1 MAESKCKFN
10 VEGWRDNGGRIDE
23 WIEEYCPKITAA
35 MDFIANNTDLIEAM
49 KVHTTKYTNQSS
61 YKDGGHGY
69 VGAVTWAPAGYDNL
83 FSQIPTAFKPEQV
96 AALKSEQWGAL
107 SLQSLATLQKMFK
120 TTLEK
125 DGSLKTIMAD
135 WDTGIKPT
143 ILKADK
149 LLGSEDG
156 SMQKFVDLVG
166 KAVIAG
172 GVPANQQYGL
182 QDFHLDP
189 ADGSSLHMLN
199 TQLQGAHGAVVQP
212 MKAQLDIIEEAFNAY
227 GAIEKE
233 EKDRLNAAIKKAEAE
248 ILEKCTRN
256 KSNICNMNYDG
267 AKVDQENLARLKK
280 ELSDWNNWA
289 GAGREGV
296 KSMVGDMIP
305 PSQAGKIMKR
315 TFKEQCLLLS
325 NIYKISHYKVYNV
338 DQKNPQRLP
347 YVADA
352 TGSYNACVMG
362 QREPWGFLN
371 QLTQDKDYKRFFDI
385 QASELS
391 QLSPMIKLYKIESG
405 LGGNSN
411 EERTVPITFDTHYD
425 STQDFD
431 NILKNKDKRGFGVG
445 LKSFNFSYE
454 GSNPFA
460 IKKSIKAKLVIFA
473 SSFDDLLV
481 SRGKGIAGFRYAD
494 LALKTGG
501 KLQELLDRSGRGS
514 SAVVNNIS
522 KLNFRLKAVVGWH
535 LPNNERF
542 GRLLSRGAK
551 TSLQN
556 AVYNSFVTLNLTPT
570 IHEFDIDEQGRVL
583 FTINYL
589 AYIEDFFDQPNFN
602 IFAEGA
608 SDTRALKRR
617 LEIAAFEEHCES
629 KQAADKK
636 KKEYEKIVDE
646 KVRGMHNI
654 IKKMLDQKKVYFV
667 PIPYDQLS
675 DFNKKGPFFDFKLAK
690 DIPAV
695 ANEPQKD
702 RLTTLIE
709 QRLKGV
715 AEKVK
720 TDKDLTSTPM
730 NDLSQNEYIKFFYLS
745 DLVNVVL
752 ENIQDALL
760 KSVESIGDTKKP
772 ETKLSDS
779 DWDAIIA
786 SEKERLQRLQFNFKH
801 FRVLLGPVEI
811 YDFGTGA
818 AKNDAQSD
826 GITLGDLPISVS
838 YFMNWLS
845 ERVMKRDSS
854 IYTLSAFL
862 NDLLNG
868 LVRNFLNEDRCH
880 DLNIKQKTR
889 VFQSVVTS
897 YNNWSDGAG
906 FDEMTLMIQ
915 NQQKALGK
923 NVAQQARLFMKDIGV
938 TVEGMR
944 TQGLLDV
951 MGVRNSPITSKQ
963 PTSEY
968 NYLVYYA
975 GRVQPVEE
983 MQGVYD
989 DDAANGI
996 WHYKI
1001 GKPNGIVKTIQL
1013 TKTDSPGLKEVRFEQ
1028 EGYDGL
1034 AQLREVYDA
1043 TITCYGSPNIV
1054 PGTYIYIDPKGF
1066 APTNHNG
1073 QYKYEYSDAKGNKF
1087 TIDPMQLTRY
1097 GIGGYYMVI
1106 KAENKLAPGEFN
1118 TTITAKWV
1126 AQTVTSQTKK
1136 RPGPRPSK
1144 CQAKE
1149 P

>member
-10 VEGWRDNGGRIDE
+10 VEGWRNNGGRIDE
-23 WIEEYCPKITAA
+23 WIDKYCSKITAA
-35 MDFIANNTDLIEAM
+35 MDEIANNKDLIKAM
-49 KVHTTKYTNQSS
+49 EVHTTKYTNQSS
-61 YKDGGHGY
+61 YKDGGWGY
-69 VGAVTWAPAGYDNL
+69 VGHVTYGESGYDNL
-83 FSQIPTAFKPEQV
+83 FSQIPTSFKAEQV
-96 AALKSEQWGAL
+96 AALKADQWGVL

-149 LLGSEDG
+149 LLGWEAD
-156 SMQKFVDLVG
+156 SMQNFV
-166 KAVIAG
+166 KQINTAVAQDP
-172 GVPANQQYGL
+172 VALQQYGL
-182 QDFHLDP
+182 QDFHYDP
-189 ADGSSLHMLN
+189 AGNQSLQMLD
-199 TQLQGAHGAVVQP
+199 TQLQSAYGAVVHP
-212 MKAQLDIIEEAFNAY
+212 MKAQLDIIEAAFAAY
-227 GAIEKE
+227 KLIEDT
-233 EKDRLNAAIKKAEAE
+233 EKGKLNAAIKEAE
-248 ILEKCTRN
+248 RDLKEKCTRN
-256 KSNICNMNYDG
+256 LSGECNMSAPG
-267 AKVDQENLARLKK
+267 VKEAEAEVARLKK
-280 ELSDWNNWA
+280 ELAEWNNWA

-296 KSMVGDMIP
+296 KALMGDAIP

-371 QLTQDKDYKRFFDI
+371 QLTQDKDYKTFFDI
-385 QASELS
+385 EASELS

-405 LGGNSN
+405 LAGPN

-535 LPNNERF
+535 LPNNKRF
-542 GRLLSRGAK
+542 GRLLGRTAK

-617 LEIAAFEEHCES
+617 LEIAAFEEHCDE
-629 KQAADKK
+629 KEATAKK

-695 ANEPQKD
+695 TNEPQKD

-760 KSVESIGDTKKP
+760 KSVESIGDTKAPSTEIDK
-772 ETKLSDS
+772 D

-897 YNNWSDGAG
+897 YNNWAQSDPGI
-906 FDEMTLMIQ
+906 DEMTLMIQ
-915 NQQKALGK
+915 RQQKALGT

-938 TVEGMR
+938 TARGMR

-983 MQGVYD
+983 MQGVYV

-1073 QYKYEYSDAKGNKF
+1073 QYKYEYLDAKGNKF

-1126 AQTVTSQTKK
+1126 AQTVTDETQK

-1144 CQAKE
+1144 CQVKE

>member
-1 MAESKCKFN
+1 VAESKCKFN

-23 WIEEYCPKITAA
+23 WIDKYCSKITAA
-35 MDFIANNTDLIEAM
+35 MDEIANNKDLIKAM
-49 KVHTTKYTNQSS
+49 EVHTTKYTNQSS
-61 YKDGGHGY
+61 YKDGGWGY
-69 VGAVTWAPAGYDNL
+69 VGHVTYGESGYDNL
-83 FSQIPTAFKPEQV
+83 FSQIPTSFTPEQV
-96 AALKSEQWGAL
+96 ADLKSEQWGAL
-107 SLQSLATLQKMFK
+107 SLQSLATLQKMFR

-149 LLGSEDG
+149 LLGWEDA
-156 SMQKFVDLVG
+156 SMQKFV
-166 KAVIAG
+166 KQINTAVAQDP
-172 GVPANQQYGL
+172 VALQQYGL
-182 QDFHLDP
+182 QDFHYDP
-189 ADGSSLHMLN
+189 AGNQSLQMLD
-199 TQLQGAHGAVVQP
+199 TQLQGAYGAVVHP

-227 GAIEKE
+227 NAIEKE
-233 EKDRLNAAIKKAEAE
+233 EKGKLNAAIKVAERD
-248 ILEKCTRN
+248 IKDKCTRN
-256 KSNICNMNYDG
+256 LSGECNMSAPG
-267 AKVDQENLARLKK
+267 VKEAEAKLAALKE

-296 KSMVGDMIP
+296 KDMVGDMIP

-371 QLTQDKDYKRFFDI
+371 QLTQDKDYKTFFDI
-385 QASELS
+385 KASELS

-405 LGGNSN
+405 LTGPSD
-411 EERTVPITFDTHYD
+411 ERTVPITFDTHYD

-481 SRGKGIAGFRYAD
+481 SRGKGIGGFRYAD

-535 LPNNERF
+535 LPNNKRF
-542 GRLLSRGAK
+542 GRLLDQSAK

-617 LEIAAFEEHCES
+617 LEIAAFEEHCDE
-629 KQAADKK
+629 KEAADKK

-695 ANEPQKD
+695 TNAPQKD

-709 QRLKGV
+709 ARLKGV

-760 KSVESIGDTKKP
+760 KSVESIGDAKAPSTAIGA
-772 ETKLSDS
+772 D

-811 YDFGTGA
+811 YDFGSGA
-818 AKNDAQSD
+818 GKNDAQSD

-897 YNNWSDGAG
+897 YNNWSDSAPGI
-906 FDEMTLMIQ
+906 DEMTLMIQ
-915 NQQKALGK
+915 KQQVALGE

-938 TVEGMR
+938 TAKGMR

-983 MQGVYD
+983 MQGLYD
-989 DDAANGI
+989 RDAANGI

-1073 QYKYEYSDAKGNKF
+1073 QYKYQYSDAKGNKF

-1126 AQTVTSQTKK
+1126 AQTVTAQTKS

-1144 CQAKE
+1144 CQVK
-1149 P
+1149 

>member
-10 VEGWRDNGGRIDE
+10 VEGWRDNGARIDE
-23 WIEEYCPKITAA
+23 WIKKYCPKITAA
-35 MDFIANNTDLIEAM
+35 MDEIANNKALIEAM

-69 VGAVTWAPAGYDNL
+69 VGHVTYGESGYDNL
-83 FSQIPTAFKPEQV
+83 FSQIPTSFTPEQV
-96 AALKSEQWGAL
+96 ADLKSEQWGAL
-107 SLQSLATLQKMFK
+107 SLQSLATLQTMFR
-120 TTLEK
+120 TTLES

-149 LLGSEDG
+149 LLGWEEG
-156 SMQKFVDLVG
+156 SMQKFV
-166 KAVIAG
+166 KQINTAVAQDP
-172 GVPANQQYGL
+172 VALQQYGL
-182 QDFHLDP
+182 QDFHYDGGNQSLQMLD
-189 ADGSSLHMLN
+189 
-199 TQLQGAHGAVVQP
+199 TQLQGAYGAVVHP

-227 GAIEKE
+227 DAIEKE
-233 EKDRLNAAIKKAEAE
+233 EKDRIEKAMDALAPKLKRYHPDKCKSVIGTVCVDKYAEATKE
-248 ILEKCTRN
+248 
-256 KSNICNMNYDG
+256 
-267 AKVDQENLARLKK
+267 LAALKK
-280 ELSDWNNWA
+280 ELAEWNNWA

-296 KSMVGDMIP
+296 KNMVGDMIP

-371 QLTQDKDYKRFFDI
+371 QLTQDKDYKTFFDI

-405 LGGNSN
+405 LGGPN

-542 GRLLSRGAK
+542 GRLLP
-551 TSLQN
+551 TSTRSALQN

-617 LEIAAFEEHCES
+617 LEIAAFEEHCDE
-629 KQAADKK
+629 KEATAKK

-654 IKKMLDQKKVYFV
+654 IKKMLDQKNVYFV

-695 ANEPQKD
+695 TNEPQKD

-760 KSVESIGDTKKP
+760 KSVESIGDTKAPSTEIDK
-772 ETKLSDS
+772 D

-811 YDFGTGA
+811 YDFGSGA
-818 AKNDAQSD
+818 GKNDAQSD

-915 NQQKALGK
+915 KQQKALGT
-923 NVAQQARLFMKDIGV
+923 NVAQQARLFMKDIKH
-938 TVEGMR
+938 TAKGMR

-983 MQGVYD
+983 MQGLYD
-989 DDAANGI
+989 RDAANGI

-1126 AQTVTSQTKK
+1126 AQTVTNQTKE

-1144 CQAKE
+1144 CQVKE